1 LTTLSYP
8 EKQIMDPFGIKVGAI
23 GITESATNSIVQLH
37 SLIDGLTEAK
47 DVISDIASS
56 LAKIERPL
64 AALEELSIS
73 DGATSDAAREN
84 LRQVGV
90 AETVNRC
97 GEACDEFGKNLKKWT
112 KYSSTMRHSL
122 RDRLSVGVWNEKMRT
137 LRTRLQSCEK
147 TVQFAVTSTQ
157 M

>member
-1 LTTLSYP
+1 
-8 EKQIMDPFGIKVGAI
+8 MDPFGIKVGAI
-23 GITESATNSIVQLH
+23 GITESATNSIGQLH
-37 SLIDGLTEAK
+37 SLIDSLTEAK

-56 LAKIERPL
+56 LAEIERPL

-73 DGATSDAAREN
+73 DGATSNAAREN
-84 LRQVGV
+84 LRQAGV

-97 GEACDEFGKNLKKWT
+97 GEACDEFGKNLKKWA
-112 KYSSTMRHSL
+112 KYSRYSL
-122 RDRLSVGVWNEKMRT
+122 RDRLSVGVWDEKMRT

-147 TVQFAVTSTQ
+147 TVQFALTSTQ

>member
-1 LTTLSYP
+1 
-8 EKQIMDPFGIKVGAI
+8 MDPFGIKVGAI

-37 SLIDGLTEAK
+37 SLIDSLIEAK

-112 KYSSTMRHSL
+112 KYSRYSL
-122 RDRLSVGVWNEKMRT
+122 KDRLSIGVWNEKMRT